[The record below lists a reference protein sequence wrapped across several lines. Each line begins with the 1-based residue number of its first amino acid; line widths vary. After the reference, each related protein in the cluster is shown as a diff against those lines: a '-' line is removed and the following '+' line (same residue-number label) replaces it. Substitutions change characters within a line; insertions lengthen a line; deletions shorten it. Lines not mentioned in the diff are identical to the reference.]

1 MWNLS
6 REEQLVLLFLI
17 GAFTIGLGIRLLG
30 GIPQKPS
37 SSPPALIKVKIYG
50 AVKKPGW
57 HRISQ
62 GSTTEKLIE
71 KAGGIL
77 PWADLSEVEL
87 SRPLVQGVTIYIPEG
102 KMNLNFASAKELT
115 FLPGIG
121 PELAKRIINYRTR
134 KGGFKTLSELKEV
147 PGIGEVRFQ
156 KIKDKL
162 MIEKQG
168 GKSE

>member
-17 GAFTIGLGIRLLG
+17 GAFTLGLGIRLVG
-30 GIPQKPS
+30 GIPQKPP
-37 SSPPALIKVKIYG
+37 SPPPTLIKVKIYG

-57 HRISQ
+57 YKVPQ
-62 GSTTEKLIE
+62 GSTIERLIGE
-71 KAGGIL
+71 ARGVL

-87 SRPLVQGVTIYIPEG
+87 SRPLVQKAVVYIPEG
-102 KMNLNFASAKELT
+102 KMDLNSVSAKELA

-121 PELAKRIINYRTR
+121 PELAKRIINYRSK
-134 KGGFKTLSELKEV
+134 KGGFKTISELKEV

-156 KIKDKL
+156 KIKDRL
-162 MIEKQG
+162 MIGKEG
-168 GKSE
+168 GRDE